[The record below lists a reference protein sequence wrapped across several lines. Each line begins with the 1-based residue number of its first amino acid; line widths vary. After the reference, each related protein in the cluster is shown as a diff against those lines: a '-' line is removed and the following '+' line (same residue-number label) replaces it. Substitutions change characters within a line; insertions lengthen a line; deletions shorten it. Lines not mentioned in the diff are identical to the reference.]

1 MLSKHNRGYRAYLLS
16 YAAMYR
22 KAAGT
27 YAGKHSG
34 LYKQQCMDEAR
45 RWLALAARYNNPTSE
60 G

>member
-22 KAAGT
+22 KAAGNRV
-27 YAGKHSG
+27 GKHSG
-34 LYKQQCMDEAR
+34 LYRQQCIDEAR
-45 RWLALAARYNNPTSE
+45 GWLALATRYNNPTSE